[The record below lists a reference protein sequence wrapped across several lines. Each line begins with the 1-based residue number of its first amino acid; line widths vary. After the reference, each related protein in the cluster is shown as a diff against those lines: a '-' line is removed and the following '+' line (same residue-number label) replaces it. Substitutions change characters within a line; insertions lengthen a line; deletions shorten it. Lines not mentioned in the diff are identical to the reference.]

1 MQRFAARLRAGESRY
16 SAAMAWEHSDRR
28 DLNDEVHARPP
39 LRIAEPALVTH
50 LAYQTGEQGAGRDFD
65 HLTSLCR
72 QFAAPLPPAGT
83 RQWLIEASDRLI
95 RWERHTEFTTL
106 THVIADPD
114 PAKPWPET
122 PRAIEALMETL
133 PAPCL
138 VAVNLR
144 IAAGTDQAPPDR
156 LAAIFSINDLVGS
169 TLGGGD
175 AEAWTDFRVAP
186 GGFSQILI
194 RNRTLSAGRLGR
206 MVQRLLEIETYRMM
220 ALLGLATA
228 RSTGAQ
234 LARMER
240 QLADIVSR
248 TAIDGA
254 DDNDHKLLDELTG
267 LAAESVALASRSR
280 YRFSATAA
288 YADLVEDRLGEL
300 REGRIEG
307 YQRIGV
313 FLERRFRPAI
323 KTCAAALRRQDE
335 LAQGIAQASNM
346 LRTRVD
352 VKLEEQNGA
361 LLRAMESRSRAQLRI
376 QQAVE
381 GLSVF
386 AITYYLL
393 ALLKIVADG
402 LFPEGPEHRVLA
414 AIAVPVIL
422 AAVWLSVRRLRRA
435 FAGHHAE

>member
-1 MQRFAARLRAGESRY
+1 MG
-16 SAAMAWEHSDRR
+16 WEHTDRR
-28 DLNDEVHARPP
+28 DLNDEVHARPS

-50 LAYQTGEQGAGRDFD
+50 LAYQTGEQGAARDFD
-65 HLTSLCR
+65 HLTALCR
-72 QFAAPLPPAGT
+72 QFATPVPPPGA
-83 RQWLIEASDRLI
+83 RQWLITTDDRVI
-95 RWERHTEFTTL
+95 RWERHTEFATL
-106 THVIADPD
+106 THLIADPD
-114 PAKPWPET
+114 PAKPWPDLPGALIT
-122 PRAIEALMETL
+122 LMETL

-138 VAVNLR
+138 VALNLR
-144 IAAGTDQAPPDR
+144 IEKTDASAASPER
-156 LAAIFSINDLVGS
+156 LGAVFSASDLVAA
-169 TLGGGD
+169 TIGGAD
-175 AEAWTDFRVAP
+175 AEAWTDFRIAED
-186 GGFSQILI
+186 GFSRILI
-194 RNRTLSAGRLGR
+194 RNRSLTAGRLGR

-228 RSTGAQ
+228 RTTGPE

-240 QLADIVSR
+240 QLSDIVSR
-248 TAIDGA
+248 TAIASPNLGGA

-288 YADLVEDRLGEL
+288 YADLVEDRLEEL

-313 FLERRFRPAI
+313 FLDRRFRPAI
-323 KTCAAALRRQDE
+323 KTCSASLRRQDE

-361 LLRAMESRSRAQLRI
+361 LLRAMEERSRAQLRI

-386 AITYYLL
+386 AISYYLL
-393 ALLKIVADG
+393 AILKILSDG
-402 LFPEGPEHRVLA
+402 LFPESDHRVLG
-414 AIAVPVIL
+414 AIAVPVVL
-422 AAVWLSVRRLRRA
+422 AAVWFSIRRLR
-435 FAGHHAE
+435 HALKK

>member
-1 MQRFAARLRAGESRY
+1 
-16 SAAMAWEHSDRR
+16 MAWEHSERR

-39 LRIAEPALVTH
+39 LRVAEPALVTH
-50 LAYQTGEQGAGRDFD
+50 FAYQTGEHGAARDFE
-65 HLTSLCR
+65 HVAALCR
-72 QFAAPLPPAGT
+72 QFAVPQPPAGA
-83 RQWLIEASDRLI
+83 RQWLIATGDRLI
-95 RWERHTEFTTL
+95 RWERHTEFATL
-106 THVIADPD
+106 THVASDPGL
-114 PAKPWPET
+114 AQPWPAMAPAVT
-122 PRAIEALMETL
+122 VIMETL
-133 PAPCL
+133 PAPCM
-138 VAVNLR
+138 VAVNLLVE
-144 IAAGTDQAPPDR
+144 AAEREAKPER
-156 LAAIFSINDLVGS
+156 VAALFNPADLVAS
-169 TLGGGD
+169 TIGGED
-175 AEAWTDFRVAP
+175 AEAWTDFRIGP
-186 GGFSQILI
+186 DGFNRILI
-194 RNRTLSAGRLGR
+194 RNRQLTVGRLGR

-228 RSTGAQ
+228 RTTGPE

-240 QLADIVSR
+240 RLNEIVSR
-248 TAIDGA
+248 TAVEGG
-254 DDNDHKLLDELTG
+254 DDDHKLLDELTG

-288 YADLVEDRLGEL
+288 YADLVEDRLGDL

-323 KTCAAALRRQDE
+323 KTCAASLRRQDE
-335 LAQGIAQASNM
+335 LARGIAQASNM

-361 LLRAMESRSRAQLRI
+361 LLRAMEERSRAQLRI

-393 ALLKIVADG
+393 ALVKMMAEG
-402 LFPEGPEHRVLA
+402 LVPDERGQRIIGVV
-414 AIAVPVIL
+414 AVPVVL
-422 AAVWLSVRRLRRA
+422 GAVWLAIRRLR
-435 FAGHHAE
+435 HALGKPRH

>member
-1 MQRFAARLRAGESRY
+1 MRKSRY
-16 SAAMAWEHSDRR
+16 SAAMAWEHTDRR

-39 LRIAEPALVTH
+39 LRITEPALITH
-50 LAYQTGEQGAGRDFD
+50 LAYQTGEQGAARDFD
-65 HLTSLCR
+65 HLVALCR
-72 QFAAPLPPAGT
+72 QFAAPLPPQGA
-83 RQWLIEASDRLI
+83 RQWLITAEDRVI
-95 RWERHTEFTTL
+95 RWERHTEFATL
-106 THVIADPD
+106 THVAADPD
-114 PAKPWPET
+114 PTKPWPDLPAALT
-122 PRAIEALMETL
+122 TLMETL

-144 IAAGTDQAPPDR
+144 VEPASAPQQLD
-156 LAAIFSINDLVGS
+156 AIFNAQDLVGAS
-169 TLGGGD
+169 IGGED
-175 AEAWTDFRVAP
+175 AEAWTDFRIAED
-186 GGFSQILI
+186 GFSRILI
-194 RNRTLSAGRLGR
+194 RNRTLTAGRLGR

-228 RSTGAQ
+228 RTTGPE

-248 TAIDGA
+248 TAVDGA

-288 YADLVEDRLGEL
+288 YADLVEDRIQEL
-300 REGRIEG
+300 REGRVEG

-313 FLERRFRPAI
+313 FLDRRFRPAI
-323 KTCAAALRRQDE
+323 KTCAASLRRQDE

-361 LLRAMESRSRAQLRI
+361 LLRAMEERSRAQLRI

-386 AITYYLL
+386 AISYYLL
-393 ALLKIVADG
+393 AILKILTDG
-402 LFPEGPEHRVLA
+402 FFPESEHHLLS
-414 AIAVPVIL
+414 AIAVPVVL
-422 AAVWLSVRRLRRA
+422 GTVWLSVRRLR
-435 FAGHHAE
+435 HALKH

>member
-1 MQRFAARLRAGESRY
+1 MG
-16 SAAMAWEHSDRR
+16 WEHSDRR

-39 LRIAEPALVTH
+39 LRIAEPAIITH
-50 LAYQTGEQGAGRDFD
+50 LAYQTGEQGAARDFD
-65 HLTSLCR
+65 HLTALCR
-72 QFAAPLPPAGT
+72 QFATPIPPPGA
-83 RQWLIEASDRLI
+83 RQWLITSDDCVI

-106 THVIADPD
+106 THLATDPD
-114 PAKPWPET
+114 PAKTWPDLPGALIT
-122 PRAIEALMETL
+122 LMETL

-144 IAAGTDQAPPDR
+144 LESAAASTASQER
-156 LAAIFSINDLVGS
+156 LGAIFNASDLVGA
-169 TLGGGD
+169 TIGGED
-175 AEAWTDFRVAP
+175 AEAWTDFRIAED
-186 GGFSQILI
+186 GFSRILI
-194 RNRTLSAGRLGR
+194 RNRSLTAGRLGR

-220 ALLGLATA
+220 ALLGLSTA
-228 RSTGAQ
+228 RTTGPE

-240 QLADIVSR
+240 QLSDIVSR
-248 TAIDGA
+248 TAITSANMGGA

-288 YADLVEDRLGEL
+288 YADLVEDRIEEL

-313 FLERRFRPAI
+313 FLDRRFRPAI
-323 KTCAAALRRQDE
+323 KTCSASLRRQDE

-361 LLRAMESRSRAQLRI
+361 LLRAMEERSRAQLRI

-386 AITYYLL
+386 AISYYLL
-393 ALLKIVADG
+393 GLLKIISDG
-402 LFPEGPEHRVLA
+402 LFPEWEHRVLG
-414 AIAVPVIL
+414 AIAVPIVL
-422 AAVWLSVRRLRRA
+422 AAVWFSIRRLR
-435 FAGHHAE
+435 HALKH

>member
-1 MQRFAARLRAGESRY
+1 MT
-16 SAAMAWEHSDRR
+16 WEHTDRR

-50 LAYQTGEQGAGRDFD
+50 LAYQTGEQGAARDFD
-65 HLTSLCR
+65 HLVSLCR
-72 QFAAPLPPAGT
+72 QFATPLPPQGA
-83 RQWLIEASDRLI
+83 RQWLITAQDRLI
-95 RWERHTEFTTL
+95 RWERHTEFATL
-106 THVIADPD
+106 THVAADPD
-114 PAKPWPET
+114 PEAPWPALPAELT
-122 PRAIEALMETL
+122 TLMEAL

-144 IAAGTDQAPPDR
+144 VEKAAAAVSPDR
-156 LAAIFSINDLVGS
+156 LAAVFNPTDLVAS
-169 TLGGGD
+169 AIGGED
-175 AEAWTDFRVAP
+175 AEAWTDFRVAEDR
-186 GGFSQILI
+186 FSRILL
-194 RNRTLSAGRLGR
+194 RNRGLTAGRLGR

-228 RSTGAQ
+228 RSTGPE

-248 TAIDGA
+248 TAVASTNIAGA

-288 YADLVEDRLGEL
+288 YADLVEDRIEEL

-313 FLERRFRPAI
+313 FLDRRFRPAI
-323 KTCAAALRRQDE
+323 KTCAASLRRQDE

-361 LLRAMESRSRAQLRI
+361 LLRAMEERSRAQLRI

-386 AITYYLL
+386 AISYYLL
-393 ALLKIVADG
+393 ALLKIFVEG
-402 LFPEGPEHRVLA
+402 LFPESEHRLLGV
-414 AIAVPVIL
+414 IAVPVVL
-422 AAVWLSVRRLRRA
+422 AAVWLSVRRLR
-435 FAGHHAE
+435 HALKH

>member
-1 MQRFAARLRAGESRY
+1 MT
-16 SAAMAWEHSDRR
+16 WEHADRR

-50 LAYQTGEQGAGRDFD
+50 LAYQTGEQGAARDFD
-65 HLTSLCR
+65 HLVSLCR
-72 QFAAPLPPAGT
+72 QFAAPLPPAGA
-83 RQWLIEASDRLI
+83 RQWLITTQDRLI
-95 RWERHTEFTTL
+95 RWERHTEFATL
-106 THVIADPD
+106 THVAADPD
-114 PAKPWPET
+114 SQAPWPALPAEFT
-122 PRAIEALMETL
+122 TLMEAL

-144 IAAGTDQAPPDR
+144 VEKAQAAISPER
-156 LAAIFSINDLVGS
+156 LAAIFNPTDLVAS
-169 TLGGGD
+169 AIGGED
-175 AEAWTDFRVAP
+175 AEAWTDFRVAAD
-186 GGFSQILI
+186 GFSRILI
-194 RNRTLSAGRLGR
+194 RNWTLTAGRLGR

-228 RSTGAQ
+228 RTTGPA

-240 QLADIVSR
+240 QLTDIVSR
-248 TAIDGA
+248 TAVEGT

-267 LAAESVALASRSR
+267 LAAESVALASRTR

-288 YADLVEDRLGEL
+288 YGDLVEDRIEEL

-313 FLERRFRPAI
+313 FLDRRFRPAI
-323 KTCAAALRRQDE
+323 KTCAASLRRQDE

-361 LLRAMESRSRAQLRI
+361 LLRAMEERSRAQLRI

-386 AITYYLL
+386 AISYYLL
-393 ALLKIVADG
+393 ALLKIFVEG
-402 LFPEGPEHRVLA
+402 LFPDSEHRLLGV
-414 AIAVPVIL
+414 IAVPVVL
-422 AAVWLSVRRLRRA
+422 AAVWLSVRRLR
-435 FAGHHAE
+435 HALKH

>member
-1 MQRFAARLRAGESRY
+1 MG
-16 SAAMAWEHSDRR
+16 WEHTDRR
-28 DLNDEVHARPP
+28 DLNDEVHARPS

-50 LAYQTGEQGAGRDFD
+50 LAYQTGEQGAARDFD
-65 HLTSLCR
+65 HLTALCR
-72 QFAAPLPPAGT
+72 QFATPVPPPGA
-83 RQWLIEASDRLI
+83 RQWLITTDDRVI
-95 RWERHTEFTTL
+95 RWERHTEFATL
-106 THVIADPD
+106 THLAADPD
-114 PAKPWPET
+114 PAKPWPDLPAALT
-122 PRAIEALMETL
+122 TLMETL

-144 IAAGTDQAPPDR
+144 IEAAATSAAAPER
-156 LAAIFSINDLVGS
+156 LGAIFNATDLVGA
-169 TLGGGD
+169 TIGGED
-175 AEAWTDFRVAP
+175 AEAWTDFRIADD
-186 GGFSQILI
+186 GFSRILI
-194 RNRTLSAGRLGR
+194 RNRTLTAGRLGR

-220 ALLGLATA
+220 ALLGLSTA
-228 RSTGAQ
+228 RTTGPE

-240 QLADIVSR
+240 QLSDIVSR

-288 YADLVEDRLGEL
+288 YADLVEDRIEEL

-313 FLERRFRPAI
+313 FLDRRFRPAI
-323 KTCAAALRRQDE
+323 KTCSASLRRQDE
-335 LAQGIAQASNM
+335 LGQGIAQASNM

-361 LLRAMESRSRAQLRI
+361 LLRAMEERSRAQLRI

-386 AITYYLL
+386 AISYYLL
-393 ALLKIVADG
+393 GLLKIISDG
-402 LFPEGPEHRVLA
+402 LFPEWEHRVLG
-414 AIAVPVIL
+414 AIAVPVVL
-422 AAVWLSVRRLRRA
+422 AAVWFSIRRLR
-435 FAGHHAE
+435 HALKR

>member
-1 MQRFAARLRAGESRY
+1 
-16 SAAMAWEHSDRR
+16 
-28 DLNDEVHARPP
+28 VPP
-39 LRIAEPALVTH
+39 P
-50 LAYQTGEQGAGRDFD
+50 GA
-65 HLTSLCR
+65 
-72 QFAAPLPPAGT
+72 
-83 RQWLIEASDRLI
+83 RQWQITADDRVI

-106 THVIADPD
+106 THVTADPD
-114 PAKPWPET
+114 PAKPWPDLPPALIT
-122 PRAIEALMETL
+122 LMETL

-144 IAAGTDQAPPDR
+144 IEKAQAEVPTDR
-156 LAAIFSINDLVGS
+156 LATVFNPSDLVAS
-169 TLGGGD
+169 SIGGED
-175 AEAWTDFRVAP
+175 AEAWTDFRIAEDR
-186 GGFSQILI
+186 FSRILI
-194 RNRTLSAGRLGR
+194 RNRRLTAGRLGR

-220 ALLGLATA
+220 ALLGLSTA
-228 RSTGAQ
+228 RTTGPE

-240 QLADIVSR
+240 QLSDIVSR
-248 TAIDGA
+248 TAVSSTNLGGA

-288 YADLVEDRLGEL
+288 YADLVEDRIEEL

-313 FLERRFRPAI
+313 FLDRRFRPAI
-323 KTCAAALRRQDE
+323 KTCAASLRRQDE

-361 LLRAMESRSRAQLRI
+361 LLRAMEERSRAQLRI

-386 AITYYLL
+386 AISYYLL
-393 ALLKIVADG
+393 GILKILTDG
-402 LFPEGPEHRVLA
+402 LFPESEHRLLG
-414 AIAVPVIL
+414 AIAVPIVL
-422 AAVWLSVRRLRRA
+422 ASVWLSVRRLR
-435 FAGHHAE
+435 HALKH

>member
-1 MQRFAARLRAGESRY
+1 MG
-16 SAAMAWEHSDRR
+16 WEHTDRR

-39 LRIAEPALVTH
+39 LRIAEPAIVTH
-50 LAYQTGEQGAGRDFD
+50 LAYQTGEQGAARDFD
-65 HLTSLCR
+65 HLTALCR
-72 QFAAPLPPAGT
+72 QFATPVPPPGA
-83 RQWLIEASDRLI
+83 RQWLITTDDRVI
-95 RWERHTEFTTL
+95 RWERHTEFATL
-106 THVIADPD
+106 THLTADSD
-114 PAKPWPET
+114 PAKPWPDLPGALVT
-122 PRAIEALMETL
+122 LMETL

-144 IAAGTDQAPPDR
+144 IESAAASPAASPER
-156 LAAIFSINDLVGS
+156 LGAIFSAGDLVGA
-169 TLGGGD
+169 TIGGAD
-175 AEAWTDFRVAP
+175 AEAWTDFRIAED
-186 GGFSQILI
+186 GFSRILI
-194 RNRTLSAGRLGR
+194 RNRSLTAGRLGR

-220 ALLGLATA
+220 ALLGLSTA
-228 RSTGAQ
+228 RTTGPE

-240 QLADIVSR
+240 QLSDIVSR
-248 TAIDGA
+248 TAIASPNVGGA

-288 YADLVEDRLGEL
+288 YADLVEDRLEEL

-313 FLERRFRPAI
+313 FLDRRFRPAI
-323 KTCAAALRRQDE
+323 KTCSASLRRQDE

-361 LLRAMESRSRAQLRI
+361 LLRAMEERSRAQLRI

-386 AITYYLL
+386 AISYYLL
-393 ALLKIVADG
+393 AILKILSDG
-402 LFPEGPEHRVLA
+402 LFPESDHRLLG
-414 AIAVPVIL
+414 AIAVPVVL
-422 AAVWLSVRRLRRA
+422 AAVWFSIRRLR
-435 FAGHHAE
+435 HALKK

>member
-1 MQRFAARLRAGESRY
+1 MRY
-16 SAAMAWEHSDRR
+16 SGAMGWEHTDRR
-28 DLNDEVHARPP
+28 DLNDEVHARPS

-50 LAYQTGEQGAGRDFD
+50 LAYQTGEQGAARDFD
-65 HLTSLCR
+65 HLVALCR
-72 QFAAPLPPAGT
+72 QFATPVPPSGV
-83 RQWLIEASDRLI
+83 RQWLIAAPDRTI
-95 RWERHTEFTTL
+95 RWERHTEFATL
-106 THVIADPD
+106 THLAADPD
-114 PAKPWPET
+114 PGKPWPT
-122 PRAIEALMETL
+122 LPPALTTLMETL

-138 VAVNLR
+138 VAINLR
-144 IAAGTDQAPPDR
+144 IEKAEGEVAPER
-156 LAAIFSINDLVGS
+156 LGAIFNPADLVGS
-169 TLGGGD
+169 AIGGAD
-175 AEAWTDFRVAP
+175 AEAWTDFRIAED
-186 GGFSQILI
+186 GFSRMLI
-194 RNRTLSAGRLGR
+194 RNRALTAGRLGR

-228 RSTGAQ
+228 RATGPE

-248 TAIDGA
+248 TAVDGA

-288 YADLVEDRLGEL
+288 YADLVEDRLEEL

-307 YQRIGV
+307 WQRIGV
-313 FLERRFRPAI
+313 FLDRRFRPAI
-323 KTCAAALRRQDE
+323 KTCAASLRRQDE

-352 VKLEEQNGA
+352 VKLEEQNGE
-361 LLRAMESRSRAQLRI
+361 LLRAMEERSRAQLRI

-386 AITYYLL
+386 AISYYLL
-393 ALLKIVADG
+393 AILKILLDG
-402 LFPEGPEHRVLA
+402 LFPDADHHLVGAVAVPVVLA
-414 AIAVPVIL
+414 AVF
-422 AAVWLSVRRLRRA
+422 LSVRRLR
-435 FAGHHAE
+435 HALKK

>member
-1 MQRFAARLRAGESRY
+1 MG
-16 SAAMAWEHSDRR
+16 WEHTDRR
-28 DLNDEVHARPP
+28 DLNDEVHARPS

-65 HLTSLCR
+65 HLTALCR
-72 QFAAPLPPAGT
+72 QFAVPVPPPGA
-83 RQWLIEASDRLI
+83 RQWLITADDRVI
-95 RWERHTEFTTL
+95 RWERHTEFATL
-106 THVIADPD
+106 THLAADPD
-114 PAKPWPET
+114 PAKPWPDLPADLIT
-122 PRAIEALMETL
+122 LMETL

-138 VAVNLR
+138 VAVSLR
-144 IAAGTDQAPPDR
+144 VESAAASTASPER
-156 LAAIFSINDLVGS
+156 LGAIFSATDLVGA
-169 TLGGGD
+169 TIGGED
-175 AEAWTDFRVAP
+175 AEAWTDFRIAED
-186 GGFSQILI
+186 GFSRILI
-194 RNRTLSAGRLGR
+194 RNRKLSNGRLGR

-228 RSTGAQ
+228 RTTGPE

-254 DDNDHKLLDELTG
+254 DDNDHKLLEELTG

-288 YADLVEDRLGEL
+288 YADLVEDRIEEL

-313 FLERRFRPAI
+313 FLDRRFRPAI
-323 KTCAAALRRQDE
+323 KTCSASLRRQDE

-361 LLRAMESRSRAQLRI
+361 LLRAMEERSRAQLRI

-386 AITYYLL
+386 AISYYLL
-393 ALLKIVADG
+393 GLLKIITDG
-402 LFPEGPEHRVLA
+402 LFPESNHQLLG
-414 AIAVPVIL
+414 AIAVPVVL
-422 AAVWLSVRRLRRA
+422 AAVWFSIRRLR
-435 FAGHHAE
+435 HALKH

>member
-1 MQRFAARLRAGESRY
+1 MRKSRY
-16 SAAMAWEHSDRR
+16 NAAMAWEHADRR

-50 LAYQTGEQGAGRDFD
+50 LAYQTGEQGAARDFD
-65 HLTSLCR
+65 HLIALCR
-72 QFAAPLPPAGT
+72 QFAAPVPPPGA
-83 RQWLIEASDRLI
+83 RQWQITADDRVI

-106 THVIADPD
+106 THVTADPD
-114 PAKPWPET
+114 PAKPWPDLPPALIT
-122 PRAIEALMETL
+122 LMETL

-144 IAAGTDQAPPDR
+144 IEKAQAEVPTDR
-156 LAAIFSINDLVGS
+156 LATVFNPSDLVAS
-169 TLGGGD
+169 SIGGED
-175 AEAWTDFRVAP
+175 AEAWTDFRIAEDR
-186 GGFSQILI
+186 FSRILI
-194 RNRTLSAGRLGR
+194 RNRRLTAGRLGR

-220 ALLGLATA
+220 ALLGLSTA
-228 RSTGAQ
+228 RTTGPE

-240 QLADIVSR
+240 QLSDIVSR
-248 TAIDGA
+248 TAVSSTNLGGA

-288 YADLVEDRLGEL
+288 YADLVEDRIEEL

-313 FLERRFRPAI
+313 FLDRRFRPAI
-323 KTCAAALRRQDE
+323 KTCAASLRRQDE

-361 LLRAMESRSRAQLRI
+361 LLRAMEERSRAQLRI

-386 AITYYLL
+386 AISYYLL
-393 ALLKIVADG
+393 GILKILTDG
-402 LFPEGPEHRVLA
+402 LFPESEHRLLG
-414 AIAVPVIL
+414 AIAVPIVL
-422 AAVWLSVRRLRRA
+422 ASVWLSVRRLR
-435 FAGHHAE
+435 HALKH

>member
-1 MQRFAARLRAGESRY
+1 MSKSRY
-16 SAAMAWEHSDRR
+16 SAAMAWEHADRR

-50 LAYQTGEQGAGRDFD
+50 LAYQTGEQGAARDFD

-72 QFAAPLPPAGT
+72 QFAAPVPPAGA
-83 RQWLIEASDRLI
+83 RQWLIAAQDRVI
-95 RWERHTEFTTL
+95 RWERHTEFATL
-106 THVIADPD
+106 THVAADPD
-114 PAKPWPET
+114 PAKSWPDLPPALT
-122 PRAIEALMETL
+122 TLMETV

-144 IAAGTDQAPPDR
+144 VERADRDVPADR
-156 LAAIFSINDLVGS
+156 LAAVFNPGDLVAS
-169 TLGGGD
+169 AIGGTD
-175 AEAWTDFRVAP
+175 AEAWTDFRIADD
-186 GGFSQILI
+186 GFSRILI
-194 RNRTLSAGRLGR
+194 RNRTLTAGRLGR

-220 ALLGLATA
+220 ALLGLSTA
-228 RSTGAQ
+228 RATGPE

-248 TAIDGA
+248 TAVTSTNLGGA

-288 YADLVEDRLGEL
+288 YADLVEDRLQEL

-307 YQRIGV
+307 WQRIGV

-323 KTCAAALRRQDE
+323 KTCAASLRRQDE

-361 LLRAMESRSRAQLRI
+361 LLRAMEERSRAQLRI

-386 AITYYLL
+386 AISYYLL
-393 ALLKIVADG
+393 ALLKIIVDG
-402 LFPEGPEHRVLA
+402 LIPDSEHHLLS
-414 AIAVPVIL
+414 AIAVPVVL
-422 AAVWLSVRRLRRA
+422 AAVWLSVRRLR
-435 FAGHHAE
+435 HALKH

>member
-1 MQRFAARLRAGESRY
+1 MPLLRY
-16 SAAMAWEHSDRR
+16 SAAMGWEHTDRR

-39 LRIAEPALVTH
+39 MRIAEPAIITH
-50 LAYQTGEQGAGRDFD
+50 LAYQTGEQGAARDFN
-65 HLTSLCR
+65 HLIALCR
-72 QFAAPLPPAGT
+72 QFAAPVPPPGA
-83 RQWLIEASDRLI
+83 RQWLISADDRVI

-106 THVIADPD
+106 THLAADPD
-114 PAKPWPET
+114 PAKPWPDL
-122 PRAIEALMETL
+122 PSALTTLLETL

-144 IAAGTDQAPPDR
+144 IESAAALAEVDR
-156 LAAIFSINDLVGS
+156 LAAIFSTTDLVAA
-169 TLGGGD
+169 TIGGGD
-175 AEAWTDFRVAP
+175 AEAWTDFRIAED
-186 GGFSQILI
+186 GFSRILI
-194 RNRTLSAGRLGR
+194 RNRTLTAGRLGR

-228 RSTGAQ
+228 RTTGPE

-254 DDNDHKLLDELTG
+254 DGNDHKLLDELTG
-267 LAAESVALASRSR
+267 LAAESVGLASRSR

-288 YADLVEDRLGEL
+288 YADLVEDRIEEL

-313 FLERRFRPAI
+313 FLDRRFRPAI
-323 KTCAAALRRQDE
+323 KTCSASLRRQDE

-361 LLRAMESRSRAQLRI
+361 LLRAMEERSRAQLRI

-386 AITYYLL
+386 AISYYLL
-393 ALLKIVADG
+393 AILKILTDG
-402 LFPEGPEHRVLA
+402 IFPESEHRLLG
-414 AIAVPVIL
+414 AIAVPVVL
-422 AAVWLSVRRLRRA
+422 AAVWFSVRRLR
-435 FAGHHAE
+435 HALKK

>member
-1 MQRFAARLRAGESRY
+1 MPHLRY
-16 SAAMAWEHSDRR
+16 SVPMGWEHSDRR

-39 LRIAEPALVTH
+39 LRITEPALVTH
-50 LAYQTGEQGAGRDFD
+50 LAYQTGEQGAARDFD
-65 HLTSLCR
+65 HLVALCR
-72 QFAAPLPPAGT
+72 QFAVAAPPQGA
-83 RQWLIEASDRLI
+83 RQWLITADDRVI

-106 THVIADPD
+106 THVATDPD
-114 PAKPWPET
+114 PAQAWPDLLGALLT
-122 PRAIEALMETL
+122 LMETL

-144 IAAGTDQAPPDR
+144 IESAAASAATPER
-156 LAAIFSINDLVGS
+156 LGAIFSATDLVGA
-169 TLGGGD
+169 TVGGGD
-175 AEAWTDFRVAP
+175 AEAWTDFRIAED
-186 GGFSQILI
+186 GFSRILI
-194 RNRTLSAGRLGR
+194 RNRTLTAGRLGR

-220 ALLGLATA
+220 ALLGLSTA
-228 RSTGAQ
+228 RMTGPEIG
-234 LARMER
+234 RMER

-254 DDNDHKLLDELTG
+254 DGNDHKLLDELTG

-288 YADLVEDRLGEL
+288 YADLVEDRLEEL

-313 FLERRFRPAI
+313 FLDRRFRPAI
-323 KTCAAALRRQDE
+323 KTCSASLRRQDE

-361 LLRAMESRSRAQLRI
+361 LLRAMEERSRAQLRI

-386 AITYYLL
+386 AISYYLL
-393 ALLKIVADG
+393 AILKILTDG
-402 LFPEGPEHRVLA
+402 IFPDGDHRLLG
-414 AIAVPVIL
+414 AIAVPIVL
-422 AAVWLSVRRLRRA
+422 ATVWLSVRRLR
-435 FAGHHAE
+435 HALGSKH

>member
-1 MQRFAARLRAGESRY
+1 VTRFAAGRPEPRLRY
-16 SAAMAWEHSDRR
+16 SAPMGWEHTDRR

-50 LAYQTGEQGAGRDFD
+50 LAYQTGEQGAARDFD
-65 HLTSLCR
+65 HMIALCR
-72 QFAAPLPPAGT
+72 QFAAPVPPPGA
-83 RQWLIEASDRLI
+83 RQWLINAPDRVI
-95 RWERHTEFTTL
+95 RWERHTEFATL
-106 THVIADPD
+106 THLAPDPD
-114 PAKPWPET
+114 PAKPWPDLPPALIT
-122 PRAIEALMETL
+122 LMETL

-144 IAAGTDQAPPDR
+144 VESAAASVASPER
-156 LAAIFSINDLVGS
+156 LGAIFNITDLVGA
-169 TLGGGD
+169 TTGGED
-175 AEAWTDFRVAP
+175 AEAWTDFRIAED
-186 GGFSQILI
+186 GFSRILI
-194 RNRTLSAGRLGR
+194 RNRTLTAGRLGR

-220 ALLGLATA
+220 ALLGLSTA
-228 RSTGAQ
+228 RTTGPE

-254 DDNDHKLLDELTG
+254 DGNDHKLLEELTG
-267 LAAESVALASRSR
+267 LAAESVTLASRSR

-288 YADLVEDRLGEL
+288 YADLVEDRIEEL

-307 YQRIGV
+307 WQRIGV
-313 FLERRFRPAI
+313 FLDRRFRPAI
-323 KTCAAALRRQDE
+323 KTCSASLRRQDE

-361 LLRAMESRSRAQLRI
+361 LLRAMEERSRAQLRI

-386 AITYYLL
+386 AISYYLL
-393 ALLKIVADG
+393 AILKILMDG
-402 LFPEGPEHRVLA
+402 VFPESDHRLLG
-414 AIAVPVIL
+414 AIAVPVVL
-422 AAVWLSVRRLRRA
+422 AAVWFSIRRLR
-435 FAGHHAE
+435 HALKK